1 MRNISNKSSVTE
13 HLMVL
18 FEKTDSP
25 APTPPKNAPTSGRRA
40 SGRDAKI
47 QGRPGSGR
55 VSGSVAGLA
64 STDPSTL
71 LSKLNIT
78 QERVTGENDIEKVM
92 SILNA
97 ALENGVMSEAFSSV
111 ESFKG
116 RDMLRVARKTE
127 EISDRDAS
135 LYIRSILSAAE
146 QSLNLGLQNSV
157 TVSPS
162 KESVLIQFRSIP

>member
-1 MRNISNKSSVTE
+1 
-13 HLMVL
+13 
-18 FEKTDSP
+18 
-25 APTPPKNAPTSGRRA
+25 
-40 SGRDAKI
+40 
-47 QGRPGSGR
+47 
-55 VSGSVAGLA
+55 
-64 STDPSTL
+64 
-71 LSKLNIT
+71 
-78 QERVTGENDIEKVM
+78 VTGENDIEKVM